1 MIKRKQYYLILLLV
15 LSMNW
20 LLAACMQEK
29 QDEKTTYRIYYVN
42 KDETGVLFYD
52 YETEAGREQD
62 ILEEL
67 ITQLKTVPEK
77 LAYHPPITG
86 NVVLTG
92 YELSEGQ
99 LYLDFDENYKKQE
112 IITEILVRAAIVR
125 TMMQVHG
132 VDNVSFLVN
141 EEPLTDASGTVV
153 GVMNQETFI
162 DNAGNEINTYER
174 VKLQLYFANEEGN
187 ALTTVN
193 RNVLYSSNIPLER
206 QIVEEIIAGP
216 KENDISTAQS
226 NAAYPVINPET
237 KVVSVA
243 IKDGI
248 CYVNLDDGFLD
259 KIYHVSSEIPVYAIT
274 NSLAELS
281 NVNKVQISVNGETNV
296 NYSDTIQLS
305 NVFERNLDVVG
316 TREP

>member
-1 MIKRKQYYLILLLV
+1 MIKRKKCYLVLLLV
-15 LSMNW
+15 LVMSS
-20 LLAACMQEK
+20 LIAACVQDK
-29 QDEKTTYRIYYVN
+29 QDGMTTYRIHYVN
-42 KDETGVLFYD
+42 RDGTGVLYYN
-52 YETEAGREQD
+52 YETASNSEQD
-62 ILEEL
+62 VLEEL

-77 LAYHPPITG
+77 LEYNPPMTG
-86 NVVLTG
+86 NVVFVG

-99 LYLDFDENYKKQE
+99 LYLNFDENYKKQE

-125 TMMQVHG
+125 TMIQVPG

-153 GVMNQETFI
+153 GVMNQETFV

-174 VKLQLYFANEEGN
+174 VKLQLYFANEEGD

-216 KENDISTAQS
+216 KENDTGVAQS
-226 NAAYPVINPET
+226 DMAYPVINPET

-243 IKDGI
+243 IKDGT
-248 CYVNLDDGFLD
+248 CYVNLDGGFLS
-259 KIYHVSSEIPVYAIT
+259 KIYNVSSEIPIYAIT

-281 NVNKVQISVNGETNV
+281 NVNKVQISVDGETNV
-296 NYSDTIQLS
+296 NYSDTIHLS
-305 NVFERNLDVVG
+305 TVFERNLDVV
-316 TREP
+316 EE